1 MNEKMK
7 TRNIR
12 GTMKILFF
20 AFLIILITGCEEG
33 CDGPKPNQPPTVS
46 ITSGPS
52 GTITTNQAT
61 FSWSGSDYDGSISGY
76 YYDLDDPTPDNW
88 IESTSKHYSN
98 LTNGNHTFYIKAKDN
113 DGDFSGIA
121 SRSFTV
127 SVDTTPPNTTITSG
141 PSGTIN
147 YDDVTFAWTGTDN
160 VTSTSNL
167 VYSYK
172 LEGYDS
178 NWSSWI
184 SSTSKN
190 YYNLTE
196 DSYTFFVKARDEA
209 GNIDPTPDSR
219 SFTVDTE
226 VIPGKV
232 TGYVKDDDTHNQIYN
247 ALVKLYASDGT
258 YTGKSDY
265 TNSSGYFEITNVD
278 PANYYLMI
286 TKSGYYDER
295 DPSSGTFTVSDNE
308 TEDRGTIYITEE
320 DNDGNIVGYVYE
332 SGDGAIENALVKLYT
347 SDGSYTGKSDYT
359 SSSGYFEI
367 TSVDPD
373 NYYLMVTK
381 SEYNDKRDPSSG
393 TFTVSDNETE
403 DRGTIYMTEED
414 NDGNIV
420 GYVYESGDGA
430 IEHALVRLYTSG
442 GSYTGISDYTP
453 SSGYFEIPS
462 VDPANYYLMVTKSG
476 YNDKRD
482 PSSGTFTVS
491 DNETEDRG
499 TIYMTEEDNDGSIV
513 GYVYESGGGAIY
525 NAFIRLYT
533 SDGSYTGKSDYTS
546 SSGYFEITSVDPAN
560 YYLIITKSGYY
571 NKRDPIT
578 GSFTVSDNETEDRGT
593 IYMEE
598 EINPGNVVGYVY
610 ESGDGAIE
618 NALVKLYTSSGSY
631 TGRHYY
637 TSPNGYFQITSVD
650 PANYYLIITKSGYYD
665 KRDPSSGTFTVSDG
679 ETENRGTIYMT
690 GATEEVYIWIYY
702 NFINHITMFES
713 NHPYYSGHRLI
724 YNGGYSYAWE
734 NSCSLDGE
742 FLWLNPDALISYI
755 YLFDPGNDGIY
766 ISDNT
771 SSITVE
777 WKAGEKYGEIGPLG
791 FVTSENPSCYPDGN
805 NSIWSGN
812 PGCNSYEKTFSEC
825 VPTGSEV
832 KLKIGLEGL
841 WLSGAIAFK
850 EIKLTFHG
858 WEVPARSFTFSRH
871 LVEDKVINQS
881 ESK

>member
-462 VDPANYYLMVTKSG
+462 VDPANYYL
-476 YNDKRD
+476 
-482 PSSGTFTVS
+482 
-491 DNETEDRG
+491 
-499 TIYMTEEDNDGSIV
+499 
-513 GYVYESGGGAIY
+513 
-525 NAFIRLYT
+525 
-533 SDGSYTGKSDYTS
+533 
-546 SSGYFEITSVDPAN
+546 
-560 YYLIITKSGYY
+560 IITKSGYY